1 MGFSFYDILKNDKI
15 LTEAPDENSGAG
27 DSSDDFSIDASPD
40 TSSFNN
46 SANSNA
52 SDSNSNDT
60 GNSDDDFDMGSL
72 DDSSI
77 DSGDSTSSD
86 TSSNDANDSNNND
99 SNSDDVDEDAVEANT
114 DIFAS
119 LSAQEQAIKISQ
131 LKTLFGNLY
140 SSIDETLEKLN
151 EIEFDENN
159 KETISKISS
168 DLYTIRVT
176 LLDYIIKIFDTK
188 SYIENDIAFNRFL
201 ADINFISSI
210 LEKIKK
216 QQDKQELS

>member
-1 MGFSFYDILKNDKI
+1 MSFSFYDILNDDKI

-27 DSSDDFSIDASPD
+27 DSSDDFSIDANPD
-40 TSSFNN
+40 TSSTDDT
-46 SANSNA
+46 NSND
-52 SDSNSNDT
+52 SDSNDN
-60 GNSDDDFDMGSL
+60 GGSDDDFDMGSL

-77 DSGDSTSSD
+77 DSGDDSSSSDSSTSDDNSSD
-86 TSSNDANDSNNND
+86 SSNG
-99 SNSDDVDEDAVEANT
+99 DDGMDEDAVEANT

-151 EIEFDENN
+151 EIEFDETNR
-159 KETISKISS
+159 EAISKITS

-176 LLDYIIKIFDTK
+176 LLDYIVKIFDTK

>member
-40 TSSFNN
+40 ASSSNDSTN
-46 SANSNA
+46 SDA
-52 SDSNSNDT
+52 SNSNDT
-60 GNSDDDFDMGSL
+60 SNSDDDFDMGSL

-86 TSSNDANDSNNND
+86 ASSNDANDSSND

-151 EIEFDENN
+151 EIEFNENN

-176 LLDYIIKIFDTK
+176 LLDYIVKIFDTK

>member
-40 TSSFNN
+40 ASS
-46 SANSNA
+46 
-52 SDSNSNDT
+52 SNDSA
-60 GNSDDDFDMGSL
+60 NSDDDFDMGSL

-77 DSGDSTSSD
+77 DSGDSASSD
-86 TSSNDANDSNNND
+86 ASSNDANDSSND

-151 EIEFDENN
+151 EIEFNENN

-168 DLYTIRVT
+168 DLYTIRIT
-176 LLDYIIKIFDTK
+176 LLDYIVKIFDTK

>member
-1 MGFSFYDILKNDKI
+1 MSFSFYDILNNDKI

-40 TSSFNN
+40 TSSTDDT
-46 SANSNA
+46 NSND
-52 SDSNSNDT
+52 SDSNDNGGS
-60 GNSDDDFDMGSL
+60 DDFDMGSL
-72 DDSSI
+72 EDSSI
-77 DSGDSTSSD
+77 DSGDDSSSSDSSTSDDNSSD
-86 TSSNDANDSNNND
+86 SSNG
-99 SNSDDVDEDAVEANT
+99 DDGMDEDAVEANT

-151 EIEFDENN
+151 EIEFDETN
-159 KETISKISS
+159 KEAISKITS

-176 LLDYIIKIFDTK
+176 LLDYIVKIFDTK